1 MDVESRADA
10 LAAAEPATVDLAHA
24 SAASV
29 VLDGARIAA
38 LKDLG
43 LLDTEAEEDF
53 DRYTRL
59 ATDLLGIPVSLVS
72 LVDAD
77 RQFIKS
83 QSGLPEELAGVR
95 ALPLSHSLCQY
106 AVASQQPLVISDAR
120 EHPLVADSL
129 AIRDLGLIAY
139 AGMPL
144 VLSDGHAV
152 GAFCAIDTAPRE
164 WSDQDVRILSDLA
177 TAVMAHI
184 ELRKLLAE
192 RSLHDPLTG
201 LANRALLCAQAD
213 QLLDAVDP
221 ADVSSVAALCIGLD
235 GFGLVNDAYGAL
247 AADGVLQQIG
257 ERLAAGTRRQD
268 VLGRVGGDVFAI
280 VGQDMGDERAVIDL
294 AGRLR
299 TVVSET
305 LIDIDGHGVGVTATI
320 GLAMGMPGKSGAD
333 LLSGADDAMRRGKS
347 RAGAVLTAV
356 AGTGEVAAAQL
367 RLRGALAGALTR
379 GEMHVVYQPIVAL
392 DSGIP
397 ISFEALVRWDSPT
410 LGSISPVVF
419 IPVAERT
426 GDIVKIGEWVLRTAC
441 AQLAEWRRD
450 GAALSISVNLAPLQ
464 LELPNLIDIVS
475 CALSDHGLPASALT
489 LEITEGVLID
499 AGALQAQNL
508 QRLREL
514 GVTIALDDFGTGYSA
529 LGYLK
534 RFPIDQL
541 KIDRSFVTLLE
552 ADRRDAALVQA
563 ILGLARGLDLKV
575 VAEGIETA
583 GQHRLLQQF
592 GCELGQ
598 GYRFSRPCPAAE
610 FGPAPHLTVH
620 ASQRA

>member
-1 MDVESRADA
+1 MNVESHADA
-10 LAAAEPATVDLAHA
+10 LAAGGRAAVDEAHA
-24 SAASV
+24 STASV
-29 VLDGARIAA
+29 VLDGARLAA

-43 LLDTEAEEDF
+43 LLDTAAEEDF

-59 ATDLLGIPVSLVS
+59 ATDLLGAPVSLVS

-83 QSGLPEELAGVR
+83 QSGLPGELAAVR
-95 ALPLSHSLCQY
+95 ALPLSHSLCQH
-106 AVASQQPLVISDAR
+106 AMASQQPLIVPDAR
-120 EHPLVADSL
+120 AHPLVADSL
-129 AIRDLGLIAY
+129 AIRDLGLVAY

-164 WSDQDVRILSDLA
+164 WSDQDLRILSDLA
-177 TAVMAHI
+177 AAVTAHL
-184 ELRKLLAE
+184 ELRRSLAD
-192 RSLHDPLTG
+192 RSLHDRLTG
-201 LANRALLCAQAD
+201 LANRTLLCAQAD
-213 QLLDAVDP
+213 QLLDAVGP
-221 ADVSSVAALCIGLD
+221 AEVSSIAVLCIGLD

-247 AADGVLQQIG
+247 AADRMLQHVG
-257 ERLAAGTRRQD
+257 ERLAGVTRQQD
-268 VLGRVGGDVFAI
+268 VLGRVGGDVFAV
-280 VGQDMGDERAVIDL
+280 VGQDIGDERAVIDL

-299 TVVSET
+299 AVVSET
-305 LIDIDGHGVGVTATI
+305 VIDIDGHSVGVTATI
-320 GLAMGMPGKSGAD
+320 GLAMGMPGRSGAD
-333 LLSGADDAMRRGKS
+333 LLTGADDAMRRGKS

-356 AGTGEVAAAQL
+356 DGTGEVAAAHL
-367 RLRGALAGALTR
+367 RLRRALAGALAR

-392 DSGIP
+392 DSGVP
-397 ISFEALVRWDSPT
+397 VGFEALVRWDSPA

-426 GDIVKIGEWVLRTAC
+426 GDIVKIGEWVLRAAC
-441 AQLAEWRRD
+441 AQLALWRRD
-450 GAALSISVNLAPLQ
+450 GAALSVSVNLAPLQ
-464 LELPNLIDIVS
+464 LEVPNLVDVVRS
-475 CALSDHGLPASALT
+475 ALSDHGLPASALT

-499 AGALQAQNL
+499 ADALQAHNL

-514 GVTIALDDFGTGYSA
+514 GVTISLDDFGTGYSA

-552 ADRRDAALVQA
+552 ADRRDEALVQA

-583 GQHRLLQQF
+583 GQHRLLQQL

-610 FGPAPHLTVH
+610 FGPAPHLTAY
-620 ASQRA
+620 ASRRD

>member
-1 MDVESRADA
+1 MNVQSRADA
-10 LAAAEPATVDLAHA
+10 PAATDPAAVDRAHV
-24 SAASV
+24 STASV

-43 LLDTEAEEDF
+43 LLDTAAEEDF

-59 ATDLLGIPVSLVS
+59 ATDLLGVPVSLVS

-95 ALPLSHSLCQY
+95 TLPLSHSLCQY
-106 AVASQQPLVISDAR
+106 AVASQEPLVVADAR

-129 AIRDLGLIAY
+129 AIRDLGLVAY

-144 VLSDGHAV
+144 VLSDGFAV

-164 WSDQDVRILSDLA
+164 WSDQDLRVLGDLA
-177 TAVMAHI
+177 AAVMAHL
-184 ELRKLLAE
+184 ELRRLLAE

-247 AADGVLQQIG
+247 AADRVLRLVG
-257 ERLAAGTRRQD
+257 ERLAGQTRRQD

-299 TVVSET
+299 AVVSET
-305 LIDIDGHGVGVTATI
+305 VIDIDGHGVGVTATI
-320 GLAMGMPGKSGAD
+320 GLAMGMPGRCGAD

-356 AGTGEVAAAQL
+356 DGTGEVAAAHL

-392 DSGIP
+392 DSGVAIG
-397 ISFEALVRWDSPT
+397 FEALVRWDSPT

-441 AQLAEWRRD
+441 EQLAEWRRD
-450 GAALSISVNLAPLQ
+450 GAALSMSVNLAPLQ
-464 LELPNLIDIVS
+464 LELPNLVDVVRS
-475 CALSDHGLPASALT
+475 ALSDHGLPASALT

-499 AGALQAQNL
+499 AGALQAHNL

-514 GVTIALDDFGTGYSA
+514 GVTISLDDFGTGYSA

-541 KIDRSFVTLLE
+541 KIDRSFVTTLE
-552 ADRRDAALVQA
+552 ADPRDAALVQA
-563 ILGLARGLDLKV
+563 ILGLARGMDIKV

-598 GYRFSRPCPAAE
+598 GYGFSCPRLAAE

-620 ASQRA
+620 ASQLA

>member
-1 MDVESRADA
+1 MNVEPHADA
-10 LAAAEPATVDLAHA
+10 LAVTGGDAVDHGHA
-24 SAASV
+24 STASV

-59 ATDLLGIPVSLVS
+59 AADLLGVPVSLVS

-83 QSGLPEELAGVR
+83 QSGLPGELAAVR
-95 ALPLSHSLCQY
+95 NLPLSHSLCQY
-106 AVASQQPLVISDAR
+106 AVASQQPLIVSDAR

-129 AIRDLGLIAY
+129 AIRDLGLVAY

-152 GAFCAIDTAPRE
+152 GAFCAIDTAPRA
-164 WSDQDVRILSDLA
+164 WSDQDLRILGDLA
-177 TAVMAHI
+177 AAVTAHL
-184 ELRKLLAE
+184 ELRKSLAE

-213 QLLDAVDP
+213 QLLEAVDP
-221 ADVSSVAALCIGLD
+221 ADLSSVAALCIGLD

-247 AADGVLQQIG
+247 AADRVLQQIAQ
-257 ERLAAGTRRQD
+257 RLAVATRRQD
-268 VLGRVGGDVFAI
+268 VLGRVGGDVFAV
-280 VGQDMGDERAVIDL
+280 VGQDMGDERAVLDV

-299 TVVSET
+299 AVVSDT
-305 LIDIDGHGVGVTATI
+305 VIDIEGHSVGVTATI
-320 GLAMGMPGKSGAD
+320 GLATGMLGRSGAD

-356 AGTGEVAAAQL
+356 DGTGEVAAAHL
-367 RLRGALAGALTR
+367 RLRGALAGALAR

-392 DSGIP
+392 DSGSP
-397 ISFEALVRWDSPT
+397 IGFEALVRWDSPT

-426 GDIVKIGEWVLRTAC
+426 GEIVKIGEWVLREAC
-441 AQLAEWRRD
+441 AQLAAWRRD

-464 LELPNLIDIVS
+464 LELPNLVDVVRS
-475 CALSDHGLPASALT
+475 ALSDHGLPASALT

-499 AGALQAQNL
+499 AGALQALNL

-514 GVTIALDDFGTGYSA
+514 GVTISLDDFGTGYSA

-563 ILGLARGLDLKV
+563 ILALARGLDLRV

-610 FGPAPHLTVH
+610 FGPTPHLTVH
-620 ASQRA
+620 AAQRP